1 MERSKVIIMIVAGL
15 ISTII
20 NYWVHP
26 IVDSFDIPFEKSLI
40 RFFTWAI
47 EWSSF
52 SLIFLLFL
60 RWNSNKKREIV

>member
-1 MERSKVIIMIVAGL
+1 MEHSKLIIMIIAGL

-26 IVDSFDIPFEKSLI
+26 IVDSFGIPFDKSLI

-52 SLIFLLFL
+52 SLIILLFV
-60 RWNSNKKREIV
+60 RWIQIKNEE